1 MSSRCQPTCYPID
14 VTSYLSEL
22 EEYKIIFRF
31 IRSGILFFIDYNR
44 IITKQQEQVKR
55 GDGLDTSKRLQLIRV
70 IEKIEKNPE
79 FSEKLGIQ
87 DKSEFRS
94 EKDPESN

>member
-1 MSSRCQPTCYPID
+1 M
-14 VTSYLSEL
+14 
-22 EEYKIIFRF
+22 IIFPC
-31 IRSGILFFIDYNR
+31 IRSGLIFFIDYNR

-79 FSEKLGIQ
+79 FSGRLGVKN
-87 DKSEFRS
+87 KSEFRS
-94 EKDPESN
+94 EEPAKRN